1 MSQLCIA
8 MENLNRA
15 RQIAYPSTPEHN
27 VSPWDSDS
35 FEHMLQSSPTMSHQR
50 GAIHQDALNSLNP
63 LLLNPWSTDAPTFQA
78 TMGVPR
84 MNENRKK
91 SAKHYNR
98 YKKRKNLAQCSITGI
113 WGDCN
118 KVIGAHLLPV
128 GTTTTN
134 VQIVLNMV
142 GKLNDPRNV
151 IPMLETIENAYDQ
164 LRLCIVLHDLDGG
177 GNKVT
182 LRILDSAL
190 KDEIVDSTMTFG
202 ALAGN
207 PFDLP
212 ERGENNEGPLQAMS
226 VLPCTDSICRS
237 QKKELAPLERGLE
250 WNRTKPYPIRFTTGH
265 KQDYFP
271 EDGFLHF

>member
-50 GAIHQDALNSLNP
+50 GAIHQDALNSLNL
-63 LLLNPWSTDAPTFQA
+63 LLLNPWSMDAPTFQA

-118 KVIGAHLLPV
+118 K
-128 GTTTTN
+128 
-134 VQIVLNMV
+134 
-142 GKLNDPRNV
+142 
-151 IPMLETIENAYDQ
+151 ETIEKAYDQ
-164 LRLCIVLHDLDGG
+164 LRLCIVLHDPDGG

-182 LRILDSAL
+182 LRILDLAL
-190 KDEIVDSTMTFG
+190 KDEIVDGTMTFG

-212 ERGENNEGPLQAMS
+212 EGGENNEGPLQAMS